1 MIKIFR
7 DYIFEERKKIEKILR
22 DRKES
27 ISAKNISVKVQGIL
41 EEVRFKGDSAI
52 VKYMRIFDKVKLSP
66 ENFKVTEKEYRE
78 AYNKVSKEFLSALR
92 LAKKNIVN
100 FHKKQIRK
108 PVICNSNGLELSLAV
123 KPIENVGIYVPGGK
137 YSYPSTLIMCAVP
150 AKIAK
155 VSRVMVCSPPMP
167 GPDGSARI
175 SPYLLVAAKETQVD
189 EFYKIGGVTAI
200 GALAF
205 GTETIKSVDKI
216 VGPGNIY
223 VTEAKRQ
230 VFGIVGIDGL
240 AGPSEIMIV
249 ADKSAN
255 PEFVAYDLLAQA
267 EHDKN
272 ALAVLITVSKEL
284 AGNVNKIAGLKSNV
298 MIIVVN
304 SLSRAAGIINDY
316 GPEHLEIIL
325 KGGKNFTKKVK
336 NAGSILIGE
345 FSPASLTDYTA
356 GVNHVL
362 PTRGAAKFS
371 SVLSVD
377 DFIKKI
383 NIVKGSKTGL
393 KKLSEATS
401 LLAKLEG
408 FNYHKS
414 SVEIRS

>member
-1 MIKIFR
+1 M
-7 DYIFEERKKIEKILR
+7 KILR
-22 DRKES
+22 DFILKERKIFENRLRSRKES
-27 ISAKNISVKVQGIL
+27 IIDKNISGSVRKIL
-41 EEVRFKGDSAI
+41 EEVKIKGNSA
-52 VKYMRIFDKVKLSP
+52 VSKYTNIFDRVKLRPS
-66 ENFKVTEKEYRE
+66 EFKVSEREYNE
-78 AYNKVSKEFLSALR
+78 AYRNVSGEFLSALR

-108 PVICNSNGLELSLAV
+108 PVIFNNNGLELSLAS

-137 YSYPSTLIMCAVP
+137 YSYLSTLIMCAVP

-175 SPYLLVAAKETQVD
+175 SPYLLVAAREIRVD

-205 GTETIKSVDKI
+205 GTETIKKVDKI

-325 KGGKNFTKKVK
+325 KGGKNFTKKIK

-383 NIVKGSKTGL
+383 NMVKGSKTGL

-414 SVEIRS
+414 SVEIRL